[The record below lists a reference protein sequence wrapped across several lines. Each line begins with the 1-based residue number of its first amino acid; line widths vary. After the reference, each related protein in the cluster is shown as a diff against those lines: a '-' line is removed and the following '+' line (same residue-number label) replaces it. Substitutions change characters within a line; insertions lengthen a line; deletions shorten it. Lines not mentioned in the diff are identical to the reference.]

1 MLQSIYRRPFRI
13 SLVFCCF
20 FLQMNDHDWLLLE
33 YLVPKLV
40 WFSHNE
46 FVFFNTQ
53 INSWK
58 SGNKRTIIS
67 WGVPLPNRK
76 NNHNAN
82 EETRFA
88 KISKEAQ
95 GDFFYYHM
103 IWIHSH
109 AFSNS
114 QWFDFPLTFLCIRL
128 SSVLQ
133 IRNKDLSFNID
144 LALLHTKSMFLVIC
158 KYPMINAFLTSCW
171 HLFNLKNL
179 FIQRMTK
186 FCIGA

>member
-1 MLQSIYRRPFRI
+1 MWIFKDSKKVIIKL
-13 SLVFCCF
+13 FCCSQYIVVHFVSVWYFVVF

-114 QWFDFPLTFLCIRL
+114 QWFDFPLTF
-128 SSVLQ
+128 V
-133 IRNKDLSFNID
+133 
-144 LALLHTKSMFLVIC
+144 
-158 KYPMINAFLTSCW
+158 
-171 HLFNLKNL
+171 
-179 FIQRMTK
+179 
-186 FCIGA
+186 